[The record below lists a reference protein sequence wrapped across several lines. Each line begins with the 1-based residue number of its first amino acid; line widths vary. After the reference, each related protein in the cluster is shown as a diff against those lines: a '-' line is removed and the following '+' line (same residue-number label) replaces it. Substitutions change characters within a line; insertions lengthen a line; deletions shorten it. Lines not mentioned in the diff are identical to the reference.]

1 MSNDKI
7 EELFLCEKYELD
19 VYIITEDNKP
29 IKGRLIINEE
39 KIKLEIYNTPYGF
52 KLNYDKLYCEYNNY
66 NIELINLSNLKYSTS
81 FCSQTRDI
89 AYNIEKILF
98 KEYSAKDEY
107 RKIVIK
113 AKDINTWVGF
123 TNFQHELAN
132 DIDNRAYN
140 LTTELFKNIKCNNF
154 NFNIIYCKDVNQD
167 ILNGITTYKYLPY
180 FELNFQNNLKFKE
193 VENIYFELLDLFYLL
208 LGFDLGVE
216 QVIFES
222 EQNYYNKSYFY
233 YKKDYEIIKKDYVF
247 ISLANDLFDQYR
259 EGLKLE
265 IFPNY
270 FQLDEYKKSFFK
282 AFRKYKMFHYTED
295 KFLGYFRIL
304 ENLMFNK
311 EEKFTEKML
320 DIYIDNITIDEAEKL
335 KEKKILLEG
344 NDKIKK
350 VVDKPIIHRKEKIK
364 FIVFHN
370 KFINVLSNN
379 YKLKVNFT
387 DVEEIVKLRND
398 ISHFN
403 GYKITQNDLEKY
415 IDYLELLLNY
425 VLLRLVGYSDEN
437 FINNLRFYSFNH
449 RVFKFEN
456 N

>member
-1 MSNDKI
+1 MLHNI
-7 EELFLCEKYELD
+7 
-19 VYIITEDNKP
+19 
-29 IKGRLIINEE
+29 
-39 KIKLEIYNTPYGF
+39 EIYNTPYGF
-52 KLNYDKLYCEYNNY
+52 ELSYDKLYCEYNNY
-66 NIELINLSNLKYSTS
+66 NIELINLSILKYSTS
-81 FCSQTRDI
+81 FYSQTRDI

-98 KEYSAKDEY
+98 KEYLAKDEY
-107 RKIVIK
+107 TKIVIK

-123 TNFQHELAN
+123 TNFQHELSN
-132 DIDNRAYN
+132 NIHNRAYEW
-140 LTTELFKNIKCNNF
+140 TKEIFKNIICNDF
-154 NFNIIYCKDVNQD
+154 NFNIVYSKDVNQD

-180 FELNFQNNLKFKE
+180 IELEFINNLNFEEIEK
-193 VENIYFELLDLFYLL
+193 VYFELLDLFYLL
-208 LGFDLGVE
+208 LGFDLDVE
-216 QVIFES
+216 QVILKS
-222 EQNYYNKSYFY
+222 EKENYNNTYFY
-233 YKKDYEIIKKDYVF
+233 YKKDYELIKKDYVF
-247 ISLANDLFDQYR
+247 ISLANDLFNQYR
-259 EGLKLE
+259 EELKLE

-270 FQLDEYKKSFFK
+270 FQLDEYKKSFFE

-295 KFLGYFRIL
+295 KLLGYFRIL

-370 KFINVLSNN
+370 KFINVLSDN

-403 GYKITQNDLEKY
+403 DYKITQNDLEKY
-415 IDYLELLLNY
+415 IDYLEFLVNY
-425 VLLRLVGYSDEN
+425 VLLRLIGYSDES
-437 FINNLRFYSFNH
+437 FLNNIKFYPYKHRIFN
-449 RVFKFEN
+449 FEN